1 MSKKLKNAAKNIA
14 SKLSFHSTR
23 SRTLSQ
29 VASSRGDS
37 EIAID
42 PPSPAVYGTSSC
54 HCEPEAYVLTRDS
67 HLKLQNRQERAIY
80 DALKSKEFS
89 HTPLFDELLL

>member
-14 SKLSFHSTR
+14 SKLSFRSTR
-23 SRTLSQ
+23 SRTSSQ
-29 VASSRGDS
+29 AASSQGDS
-37 EIAID
+37 EMEID
-42 PPSPAVYGTSSC
+42 PPSPAMYGTSS
-54 HCEPEAYVLTRDS
+54 HHREPKAYVLTRDS
-67 HLKLQNRQERAIY
+67 HLKLQNSQERAIY